1 MADNKLLADRIA
13 ALKEQKQAV
22 ILAHYYTSPEVQQ
35 VADFVGDSL
44 ALAIEAAK
52 TDARVIL
59 FAGVHFM
66 AETAKVLCPDRKV
79 LIPDTEAG
87 CSLADSCRAEDLA
100 EFLRAY
106 PDHKVVSYVNT
117 TVGVK
122 ALTDVCC
129 TSSNALK
136 VVQSIPADQPIVFG
150 PDRNLGSY
158 IQKLTGRTNMV
169 LWNGACHVHEEFSL
183 AGVQRLKAE
192 HPEAKVVVHPEC
204 KSELVAEADYTGSTA
219 GIIDYCGTVEA
230 EEFIVVT
237 EAGIMFELERRYPS
251 KRFIPAPPA
260 SPATGQGCNECKY
273 MKMVTLEK
281 IAAALEN
288 EQPEIVL
295 DEEVRKSAE
304 RSIRNMIAIK

>member
-100 EFLRAY
+100 EFLRLY

-158 IQKLTGRTNMV
+158 IQKLTGRQNMV

-183 AGVQRLKAE
+183 VGVQRLKAE

-204 KSELVAEADYTGSTA
+204 KAELVAEADYTGSTA